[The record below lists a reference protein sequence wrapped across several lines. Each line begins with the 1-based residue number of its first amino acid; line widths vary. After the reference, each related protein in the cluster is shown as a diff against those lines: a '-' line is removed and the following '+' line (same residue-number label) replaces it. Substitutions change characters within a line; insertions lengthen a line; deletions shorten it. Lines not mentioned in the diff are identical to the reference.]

1 MDNQIPKVMK
11 SSFIEQV
18 ELYLTNLDRL
28 IDQDT
33 YWFCERIEALR
44 EGNTKRVEFI
54 EKSYLNPLQ
63 RKIRELADRMSKLS
77 YDRRKEN

>member
-1 MDNQIPKVMK
+1 MVQGTKITKPKLSEQIDLHLK
-11 SSFIEQV
+11 
-18 ELYLTNLDRL
+18 NLDRL

-54 EKSYLNPLQ
+54 ENSYLNPLQ
-63 RKIRELADRMSKLS
+63 RKIQELADRMSKIS
-77 YDRRKEN
+77 I

>member
-1 MDNQIPKVMK
+1 MTQNKIELTKPTLSEQIDLHLK
-11 SSFIEQV
+11 
-18 ELYLTNLDRL
+18 NLDRL

-54 EKSYLNPLQ
+54 ENSYLNPLQ
-63 RKIRELADRMSKLS
+63 RKIRELADRMSKIS
-77 YDRRKEN
+77 I

>member
-1 MDNQIPKVMK
+1 MISQTPKVTK
-11 SSFIEQV
+11 SSFVEQI
-18 ELYLTNLDRL
+18 ELYLKNLDRL

-54 EKSYLNPLQ
+54 ENSYLNPLQ
-63 RKIRELADRMSKLS
+63 RKIRELADRMSKIS
-77 YDRRKEN
+77 I

>member
-1 MDNQIPKVMK
+1 MVNQTPKVTK
-11 SSFIEQV
+11 SSFVEQID
-18 ELYLTNLDRL
+18 LYLKNLDRL

-54 EKSYLNPLQ
+54 ENSYLNPLQ
-63 RKIRELADRMSKLS
+63 RKIRELADRMSKIS
-77 YDRRKEN
+77 I